1 MTAIDGKS
9 AAIILLVFACLYL
22 TIYAIEQRRRYA
34 EAKRALDDAE
44 LLLDHYRASDARLK
58 DCVRQREQA
67 IAGLLDRLNA
77 ATVAN
82 VAARRT
88 LVLGMPRHRVDLRY
102 INPN

>member
-58 DCVRQREQA
+58 DCVRQRERA
-67 IAGLLDRLNA
+67 IADLLDRLNA
-77 ATVAN
+77 AN